1 MILIGLIGKLFQ
13 LFYRRQF
20 MCLDKNYFYFHK
32 RYDPISEQWR
42 PCAPMSVPRNRV
54 GVAVMDE
61 FLYAVG
67 GAKFLQ
73 QFNNFILSVKKYIF
87 RFKWDR
93 ISQLSRIVSALKN
106 KKKII

>member
-1 MILIGLIGKLFQ
+1 MF
-13 LFYRRQF
+13 
-20 MCLDKNYFYFHK
+20 

-67 GAKFLQ
+67 GSSGTEYH
-73 QFNNFILSVKKYIF
+73 NSVE
-87 RFKWDR
+87 
-93 ISQLSRIVSALKN
+93 L
-106 KKKII
+106 